1 MAFYLYSHRDL
12 SEGDIYHKI
21 ELYVSDIHNLFLY
34 SVEIEWGIEK
44 SNKQKYYDSDKPNKE
59 LAEEIKDFFDQQI
72 KEFYGDIDGTYGAL
86 GDRIKLARD
95 DIHRLLSLRAN
106 E

>member
-1 MAFYLYSHRDL
+1 MAFYLYSHHDL
-12 SEGDIYHKI
+12 SEGETYHKI
-21 ELYVSDIHNLFLY
+21 ELYVSNVHNLFLY
-34 SVEIEWGIEK
+34 YSEIEHGIDKLVSE
-44 SNKQKYYDSDKPNKE
+44 KYYDPDKPNKD
-59 LAEEIKDFFDQQI
+59 LAEEIKQFMDNQI
-72 KEFYGDIDGTYGAL
+72 QEFYGDIDGTYGAL